1 MDEAVTSSDS
11 PLLCHRL
18 LSKTEHERWPLVAKC
33 RPHSDLVA
41 SQPLSVAAG
50 PSGVVQY
57 PAFQYYASLDREMF
71 VVLRATFRADGRSDL
86 DLWNFL
92 RTAQKALGGMTAAEH
107 LIGHHS
113 VEVAQLSKRDRDEV
127 LLELAHEE
135 LWRLQQ

>member
-1 MDEAVTSSDS
+1 
-11 PLLCHRL
+11 
-18 LSKTEHERWPLVAKC
+18 
-33 RPHSDLVA
+33 
-41 SQPLSVAAG
+41 
-50 PSGVVQY
+50 
-57 PAFQYYASLDREMF
+57 MF
-71 VVLRATFRADGRSDL
+71 VVLRATFCADGRSDL